1 MELFSQVGVF
11 SLDTICGWWYKAIM
25 QIRTHTAGFFGW
37 LCGDSDVYEY
47 VDDDDIEDVYFPDGS
62 TG

>member
-1 MELFSQVGVF
+1 
-11 SLDTICGWWYKAIM
+11 M

-37 LCGDSDVYEY
+37 LSGDSDVYEY